1 MWRVVRLPSV
11 CWPHGVAWGGRASKQ
26 AIFTLLERKEVG
38 IGQNLERIWANEGY
52 SLPGEVTG
60 KGMGVASFDGY
71 DLDREGDMR
80 GWEGQ
85 GTGQMQ
91 DAETK

>member
-1 MWRVVRLPSV
+1 MGKSPCVAGSTASF
-11 CWPHGVAWGGRASKQ
+11 GVLATWGGMGWASKQ

-71 DLDREGDMR
+71 DLDHEGDMR
-80 GWEGQ
+80 G
-85 GTGQMQ
+85 
-91 DAETK
+91 